1 MRMMKSLL
9 LGSAAGLVAVAGA
22 QAADLPVKAKPVE
35 YVKICNLYGDGFF
48 YIPGT
53 DTCLRLGANIQADM
67 YWNSLGGG
75 HILYDQAGGAQDRS
89 TSHLG
94 TKARGD
100 FAIDSRT
107 QTMYGTLRTY
117 QVFRIDNVDQGTVT
131 PNLVRNFV
139 QWAGFTFGHTKSYS
153 DPIGTFN
160 DFKASFQEG
169 ALFHSTGANGTN
181 QIAYTW
187 ELGNG
192 MVVVV
197 GADERKNSPLV
208 NLSNAGSVTLG
219 GTPTTSRG
227 GQDFWD
233 PYAAFRMSQAWG
245 GFTASVHA
253 NNNNALYYT
262 ANVPGS
268 PNQQCLG
275 QAGAPAPV
283 QAGGTTLCDHPADK
297 MGFAFDAGI
306 EIKLPWIAAG
316 DRVGAVFGYGVGAT
330 RYVLA
335 NTVAAGLYGGGNTI
349 ATGVSSDAVYVNGS
363 AMQLTTA
370 WAVGASFEHWWTP
383 EVSSIIYGGT
393 GQIQYNSTVVNSRW
407 FCGGGGAAAQTYTIA
422 GGAAC
427 DPGFRLTQVG
437 AQVDWYPIRGLRFS
451 WGVLHDFFDS
461 GFGGQ
466 TITIAKTQ
474 GLRPVGVYTTQDKG
488 TTAGVFRVQ
497 RFFGGP
503 GEG

>member
-9 LGSAAGLVAVAGA
+9 GSAAGIFVVAGA

-53 DTCLRLGANIQADM
+53 ETCLRLGANIQADI
-67 YWNSLGGG
+67 YYDSLGGG
-75 HILYDQAGGAQDRS
+75 HVLYDQAGGAHDRG

-100 FAIDSRT
+100 FAVDSRT
-107 QTMYGTLRTY
+107 QTQYGTLRTY
-117 QVFRIDNVDQGTVT
+117 QLFRMDNLDQGTLT

-160 DFKASFQEG
+160 DFKATWQEG
-169 ALFHSTGANGTN
+169 PLSHGTGGSGTN

-192 MVVVV
+192 MVFVV

-208 NLSNAGSVTLG
+208 NLSTAGSVTLG
-219 GTPTTSRG
+219 SNPTTSRG

-245 GFTASVHA
+245 GFTTSIHSSR
-253 NNNNALYYT
+253 NNAVYYT

-283 QAGGTTLCDHPADK
+283 QAGGTTLCDHPSDK
-297 MGFAFDAGI
+297 YGWAWNTGI

-316 DRVGAVFGYGVGAT
+316 DRIGGNIGYGVGAN
-330 RYVLA
+330 RLVMGS
-335 NTVAAGLYGGGNTI
+335 TVAAGLYGGGNTI
-349 ATGVSSDAVYVNGS
+349 ATGVSADAVYVNGS
-363 AMQLTTA
+363 SLQQTTA
-370 WAVGASFEHWWTP
+370 WVAAAAFEHWWTP
-383 EVSSIIYGGT
+383 ELSSLLYGGT
-393 GQIQYNSTVVNSRW
+393 GQIKYNSTVINSRW

-422 GGAAC
+422 AAATC
-427 DPGFRLTQVG
+427 DPGFHYSRIGT
-437 AQVDWYPIRGLRFS
+437 QVDWYPVRGLRFAI
-451 WGVLHDFFDS
+451 GIVHDFIDS

-488 TTAGVFRVQ
+488 ITAAVFRVQ
-497 RFFGGP
+497 RYFGGP